1 MVLHGRLIQ
10 ARWLVL
16 QDAEY
21 EKVGARIAAQGEAF
35 GQDIVLKV
43 RPPSEAEAGKLKEG
57 ST

>member
-1 MVLHGRLIQ
+1 MDVIQ
-10 ARWLVL
+10 TWWLVS

-21 EKVGARIAAQGEAF
+21 EKVGARVVAGGDAF